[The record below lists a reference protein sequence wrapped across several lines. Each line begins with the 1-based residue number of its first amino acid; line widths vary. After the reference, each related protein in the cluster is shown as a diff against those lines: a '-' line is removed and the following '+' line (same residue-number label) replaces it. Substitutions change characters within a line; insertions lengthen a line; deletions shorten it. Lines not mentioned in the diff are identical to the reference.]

1 MNQEGWTA
9 LVGTI
14 VGAVVTIVGVVL
26 KWRSD
31 LARVAV
37 EAKQV
42 AVNSTTAQATA
53 ADLAADNETALRADL
68 FELYRVEK
76 KARQDLF
83 KQYQTDIKALRD
95 QMAEQGRELAVQ
107 AAQLQHAAEDARA
120 MQRQLITLGQE
131 MVTYRAAM
139 RDLQT
144 REYTYWQY
152 WNAIDQQGRVL
163 HEIEWAEIK
172 KAVADQK
179 IPRPMWPQ
187 PDALPGVLA
196 EGDPQA
202 DE

>member
-1 MNQEGWTA
+1 MTETGWTA
-9 LVGTI
+9 LITTI

-31 LARVAV
+31 LAALGVKAQEVA
-37 EAKQV
+37 ATT
-42 AVNSTTAQATA
+42 TTAQATA

-95 QMAEQGRELAVQ
+95 QIAGQGRELAVQ
-107 AAQLQHAAEDARA
+107 AAQLQHAAEDGRQ

-131 MVTYRAAM
+131 MSTYRATM

-144 REYTYWQY
+144 REYIYWRY
-152 WNAIDQQGRVL
+152 WGEVDRQGGL
-163 HEIEWAEIK
+163 LYPYEWAAIK
-172 KAVADQK
+172 QAAETNA
-179 IPRPMWPQ
+179 PRPVWPQ
-187 PDALPGVLA
+187 PDALPA
-196 EGDPQA
+196 APP
-202 DE
+202 DEDTTE